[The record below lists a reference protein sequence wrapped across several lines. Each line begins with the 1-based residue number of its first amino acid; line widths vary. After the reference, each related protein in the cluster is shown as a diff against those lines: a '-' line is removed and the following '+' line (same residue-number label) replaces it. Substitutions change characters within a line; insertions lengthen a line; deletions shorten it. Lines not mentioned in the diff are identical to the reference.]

1 MKPLTPGL
9 IVTFFLL
16 LSSCGGKTET
26 ISPSRENIVESVY
39 ASGWVKSRDQYDV
52 FAPANG
58 LISRILVAEGD
69 SVKKG
74 QVILELVNETARLNL
89 EKAGL
94 AREYSSVDLNRD
106 KLLELRTTINQLQ
119 DKLRNDS
126 LLLERQQRLWE
137 QQIGTRV
144 ELEQRELAYSS
155 TQESLRAA
163 RLRYSELERQIRF
176 AAEQAAKDVQ
186 ISRSLENDYTVRSKI
201 NGRIYKILKEPG
213 EMITIQN
220 PVAVIGGYDDF
231 YLDLQVD
238 EYDIGLINIGSRML
252 ITMDSYRNQVYDAVV
267 TKIIPYMDERSRA
280 FTVEAEFISKLPAL
294 YPNLSVEA
302 NIITRVRENT
312 LTIPAEYLVKD
323 SFVLQNEHD
332 TIAVKIGLRDHR
344 KVEILSGISEQSVL
358 YKPSR

>member
-1 MKPLTPGL
+1 MKPSTPGL
-9 IVTFFLL
+9 IFSFLL
-16 LSSCGGKTET
+16 LLLSCREQTET
-26 ISPSRENIVESVY
+26 ISPTRENIVESVY

-58 LISRILVAEGD
+58 LLSRILVAEGD

-74 QVILELVNETARLNL
+74 QVILELVNETARLNQ
-89 EKAGL
+89 EKAAL

-119 DKLRNDS
+119 DKLQNDS
-126 LLLERQQRLWE
+126 LLLARQQRLWE

-144 ELEQRELAYSS
+144 ELEQRELAFSS
-155 TQESLRAA
+155 TRESLKAA
-163 RLRYSELERQIRF
+163 RLRYNELERQIRF

-186 ISRSLENDYTVRSKI
+186 ISRSMENDYTVRSKI

-213 EMITIQN
+213 EMITMQN
-220 PVAVIGGYDDF
+220 PVAVIGGYNDF

-238 EYDIGLINIGSRML
+238 EYDIGLITPGSRIL
-252 ITMDSYRNQVYDAVV
+252 VTMDSYRNQVYDAVV

-280 FTVEAEFISKLPAL
+280 FAVEAEFVSKPPAL

-312 LTIPAEYLVKD
+312 LTIPAEYLLGD
-323 SFVLQNEHD
+323 SFVLQNKHD
-332 TIAVKIGLRDHR
+332 TIPVKTGLRDHQ
-344 KVEILSGISEQSVL
+344 KVEILSGVSEQSVL
-358 YKPSR
+358 YKPAQ